1 MLLGRPG
8 VEGDVGPL
16 AWLDAPDQFPNYV
29 RPPSGGHPATFR
41 QNADRISKSAL
52 RHKADFPLVSEEEDV
67 GGFLPPYRFNCL
79 LSFFLSFP
87 AI

>member
-1 MLLGRPG
+1 LAAFANELL
-8 VEGDVGPL
+8 
-16 AWLDAPDQFPNYV
+16 
-29 RPPSGGHPATFR
+29 PSGNHPATFR

-52 RHKADFPLVSEEEDV
+52 RHKADFRKADLPLVSVEEDV